1 MTRWP
6 AVACRSEPFRP
17 MSRKVSQLPG
27 NCCHGRSAPSRRS
40 LRHLPGRPDPAV
52 DRLRGRKAARR
63 RRLHGRGSAPGLLR
77 AARLQLGRPRDRARH
92 RRAGDRRVRVVRL
105 RRRALRLVRRHAQ
118 GALSRAVPRRSQL
131 AAARRCVRGQ
141 DLRAHLVPGRR
152 ARRHPGRRRPG
163 GDRDLSRRLLR
174 PARAQRARPAAP
186 AAWHRA
192 RAHARGDAR
201 LGRVLRVRRH
211 LLRQVS
217 RHLQRDRREEGG
229 ERGGDRRRPAARRRS
244 RLPDEHRRQAAA
256 RGQNDRGAPC
266 RRGAGRHDHGAC
278 DRRAGASASGA
289 AAMTHVATSPRFKEN
304 AKAALAD
311 PELQNALKFVEVNF
325 IARRREVADRLPEFD
340 ALRDSA
346 RDIKN
351 HTLAHLDL
359 YLEAYEAKVTA
370 AGGHVHYAVTAE
382 DAKGIVLDIC
392 RRLGARTV
400 TKGKSMIGEEIA
412 INDHLEANGIT
423 PVETDLGEYIIQLRH
438 EIPSHIIAPAVHLT
452 KAQIEADFRRAHDK
466 LPADRN
472 LGEPTS
478 LLAEARAVLREKFLA
493 ADVGITGA
501 NFLVA
506 ETGTSI
512 IVTNEGNGDLT
523 QTLPKAHIVLAS
535 IEKLVPTLEDVSQM
549 LRVLARSATGQEMS
563 VYTTLS
569 TGPRRADDPDGPG
582 EYHVVILDNG
592 RSSML
597 GGDFGD
603 MLRCIRCGAC
613 MNHCPVYHAVGGHAY
628 GWVYPGPM
636 GAVLTPSL
644 IGVDQAGHLP
654 NASTFCGRCE
664 EICPVRI
671 PLPRMMRSWRE
682 REFERHL
689 SPATARAGLGLWAFF
704 ARRPRF
710 YGLATSLAMRLLALA
725 GRRKGRFQW
734 LPFASG
740 WTRHRDFPAPTGA
753 TFQARWHARKD
764 AR

>member
-1 MTRWP
+1 
-6 AVACRSEPFRP
+6 
-17 MSRKVSQLPG
+17 MSVHTTSPQFKQNAAQALADVQLQKALG
-27 NCCHGRSAPSRRS
+27 N
-40 LRHLPGRPDPAV
+40 V
-52 DRLRGRKAARR
+52 K
-63 RRLHGRGSAPGLLR
+63 
-77 AARLQLGRPRDRARH
+77 
-92 RRAGDRRVRVVRL
+92 
-105 RRRALRLVRRHAQ
+105 Q
-118 GALSRAVPRRSQL
+118 GFI
-131 AAARRCVRGQ
+131 
-141 DLRAHLVPGRR
+141 DK
-152 ARRHPGRRRPG
+152 
-163 GDRDLSRRLLR
+163 
-174 PARAQRARPAAP
+174 
-186 AAWHRA
+186 
-192 RAHARGDAR
+192 
-201 LGRVLRVRRH
+201 
-211 LLRQVS
+211 
-217 RHLQRDRREEGG
+217 
-229 ERGGDRRRPAARRRS
+229 
-244 RLPDEHRRQAAA
+244 RRQA
-256 RGQNDRGAPC
+256 
-266 RRGAGRHDHGAC
+266 
-278 DRRAGASASGA
+278 
-289 AAMTHVATSPRFKEN
+289 
-304 AKAALAD
+304 
-311 PELQNALKFVEVNF
+311 
-325 IARRREVADRLPEFD
+325 ADRLPEFE
-340 ALRDSA
+340 ALRDAA

-359 YLEAYEAKVTA
+359 YLEAYEQKVTA
-370 AGGHVHYAVTAE
+370 AGGHVHYAVTAD
-382 DAKGIVLDIC
+382 DARRIVLDIC

-412 INDHLEANGIT
+412 INDHLEANGIV

-438 EIPSHIIAPAVHLT
+438 EMPSHIIAPAVHLT
-452 KAQIEADFRRAHDK
+452 KGQIEADFRRAHDR
-466 LPADRN
+466 LPPDRN
-472 LGEPTS
+472 LTEPTS
-478 LLAEARAVLREKFLA
+478 LLAEARGILREKFLA

-535 IEKLVPTLEDVSQM
+535 IEKLVPTLEDVAQL

-597 GGDFGD
+597 GGDFAD

-664 EICPVRI
+664 EVCPVRI

-689 SPATARAGLGLWAFF
+689 SPATVRAGLGFWAFF
-704 ARRPRF
+704 ARRPRL
-710 YGLATSLAMRLLALA
+710 YGLATGLLARALA
-725 GRRKGRFQW
+725 LIGRKGRFGW
-734 LPFASG
+734 LPFLTG
-740 WTRHRDFPAPTGA
+740 WTRHREFPAPQGA
-753 TFQARWHARKD
+753 TFQSRWKARQASR
-764 AR
+764 R